1 MFRFLLLIAVG
12 AAWLTS
18 AAAQG
23 VNASALFADGERA
36 FAAGDYREAL
46 RLFGAARDAGS
57 RGPGS
62 YYNIGVSQYLL
73 RDFHAAEQTFASLA
87 AEFPAMREL
96 AEYNR
101 GLALRAAGDIAAARV
116 AFERARPS
124 ADDKIAALASAQLRE
139 LGAAPRVVEARWQ
152 GYFSGGVGYDDNVA
166 LVDDALLPAG
176 DSSSSPLT
184 EALGLLG
191 RDFGVVPLRF
201 DATGYVIRY
210 ADAGELDQSALR
222 LALVT
227 QQRFGAWTF
236 SAGPTLA
243 RTTLDGDGFEELVG
257 ADLRARRAFG
267 DGLSFEAR
275 LVYDDVEGGA
285 SQYGYLDGWRRQLRL
300 SVQHTG
306 DARLR
311 VGYDLERND
320 RANAGV
326 SPSRQRWTVAYQRAI
341 SAVWSADASLAHR
354 TSRYAHASV
363 PREERLVE
371 LSFAARRN
379 LAVGWALSAD
389 YRWSD
394 NDSTV
399 GAYSY
404 DGQRIAVGLSRT
416 F

>member
-1 MFRFLLLIAVG
+1 
-12 AAWLTS
+12 
-18 AAAQG
+18 
-23 VNASALFADGERA
+23 
-36 FAAGDYREAL
+36 
-46 RLFGAARDAGS
+46 LFGAARDAGS
-57 RGPGS
+57 RGPSS

-73 RDFHAAEQTFASLA
+73 RDFPAAEQTFASLA

-101 GLALRAAGDIAAARV
+101 GLALRAAGDTAAARV

-124 ADDKIAALASAQLRE
+124 ADDKVAALASAQLRE
-139 LGAAPRVVEARWQ
+139 LGVAPRVAASWQ
-152 GYFSGGVGYDDNVA
+152 GYFSGGLGYDGNVE
-166 LVDDALLPAG
+166 LVDDALLTAG

-184 EALGLLG
+184 EALGYVG
-191 RDFGVVPLRF
+191 RDFGAVPLRF

-210 ADAGELDQSALR
+210 ADAGELDQSAVR
-222 LALVT
+222 LALVAE
-227 QQRFGAWTF
+227 QRFGSWTLA
-236 SAGPTLA
+236 AGPTLA
-243 RTTLDGDGFEELVG
+243 RTTLDGDGFEELAG

-267 DGLSFEAR
+267 GGLSFEAR
-275 LVYDDVEGGA
+275 VVYDDVEGGA

-300 SVQHTG
+300 SVQHVG
-306 DARLR
+306 DARVR

-320 RANAGV
+320 RADARV

-341 SAVWSADASLAHR
+341 SAAWTADASLAQR

-363 PREERLVE
+363 PREERLLE
-371 LSFAARRN
+371 LSLSARRS
-379 LAVGWALSAD
+379 LPIGWTLSTD

-399 GAYSY
+399 DAYSY